1 MYPILLTLGENI
13 DKVFSSFDLWV
24 FHFFGSMQCTFL
36 TYVAKFFTT
45 FGDEGF
51 IIPLVVVGAVLCLFK
66 RTRKFGLSLIFA
78 VVIGTLVTNI
88 VVKPMALRVRPY
100 NTLQGNADYWKWYIG
115 AGALSESDYSFP
127 SGHTTGAFE
136 IATAL
141 FLCFKSEKKK
151 IAYLFPVIAL
161 CTMGSRV
168 YLMVHYATDVLAGL
182 VVGIVAGVLGYLI
195 AKFVV
200 KFIFEKTKL
209 DNIDLGKV
217 LKKIT
222 DKTNGKAA
230 PIAIV
235 LAVVCNLPLCIYSK
249 ALRRAATRQSDAHTT
264 ANTIATTRQEL
275 TIKIIRLLTAK
286 IIAKSIGSSSTALI
300 NNCKKLTTCIKQ
312 VQVVFLYMFIKQGDR
327 WSPLLRRKK
336 FRV

>member
-1 MYPILLTLGENI
+1 MYHILLTLGENI

-168 YLMVHYATDVLAGL
+168 YL
-182 VVGIVAGVLGYLI
+182 I
-195 AKFVV
+195 AKFIV

-235 LAVVCNLPLCIYSK
+235 LAVVCI
-249 ALRRAATRQSDAHTT
+249 
-264 ANTIATTRQEL
+264 
-275 TIKIIRLLTAK
+275 
-286 IIAKSIGSSSTALI
+286 
-300 NNCKKLTTCIKQ
+300 
-312 VQVVFLYMFIKQGDR
+312 FLYAFIPSLTEGGDKAIRCAYNGEYDCYNEARVDDKDYPPIDGKNYCKIHWKQLNGVD
-327 WSPLLRRKK
+327 
-336 FRV
+336 

>member
-51 IIPLVVVGAVLCLFK
+51 IIPLVVLGIVLCFFK
-66 RTRKFGLSLIFA
+66 KTRKFGFSIIIA

-88 VVKPMALRVRPY
+88 VVKPMALRIRPY
-100 NTLQGNADYWKWYIG
+100 NTLQGNSDDWNWYIG

-136 IATAL
+136 VATAL

-151 IAYLFPVIAL
+151 IAYIFPAIAI

-168 YLMVHYATDVLAGL
+168 YLMVHYASDVLAGL
-182 VVGIVAGVLGYLI
+182 VVGIVAGILGYLI
-195 AKFVV
+195 AKFIV

-209 DNIDLGKV
+209 DNIDAAKLF
-217 LKKIT
+217 KKLT
-222 DKTNGKAA
+222 EKTNGKLA
-230 PIAIV
+230 PVAII
-235 LAVVCNLPLCIYSK
+235 LAVVCI
-249 ALRRAATRQSDAHTT
+249 
-264 ANTIATTRQEL
+264 
-275 TIKIIRLLTAK
+275 
-286 IIAKSIGSSSTALI
+286 
-300 NNCKKLTTCIKQ
+300 
-312 VQVVFLYMFIKQGDR
+312 FLYAFIPSLTEGGDKAVRCAYNEEYDCYNEARVDDKDYPAIDGKNYCKIHWKQLNDI
-327 WSPLLRRKK
+327 KE
-336 FRV
+336 

>member
-51 IIPLVVVGAVLCLFK
+51 IIPLVVLGIVLCFFK
-66 RTRKFGLSLIFA
+66 KTRKFGFSLIIA

-88 VVKPMALRVRPY
+88 VVKPMALRIRPY
-100 NTLQGNADYWKWYIG
+100 NTLQGNSDYWNWYIG

-127 SGHTTGAFE
+127 SGDTTGAFE
-136 IATAL
+136 VATAL

-151 IAYLFPVIAL
+151 IAYIFPAIAI

-168 YLMVHYATDVLAGL
+168 YLMVHYASDVLAGL
-182 VVGIVAGVLGYLI
+182 VVGIVAGILGYLI
-195 AKFVV
+195 AKFIV

-209 DNIDLGKV
+209 DNIDAAKLF
-217 LKKIT
+217 KKLT
-222 DKTNGKAA
+222 EKTNGKLA
-230 PIAIV
+230 PVAII
-235 LAVVCNLPLCIYSK
+235 LAVVCI
-249 ALRRAATRQSDAHTT
+249 
-264 ANTIATTRQEL
+264 
-275 TIKIIRLLTAK
+275 
-286 IIAKSIGSSSTALI
+286 
-300 NNCKKLTTCIKQ
+300 
-312 VQVVFLYMFIKQGDR
+312 FLYAFIPSLTEGGDKAVRCAYNEEYDCYNEARVDDKDYPAIDGKNYCKIHWKQLNDI
-327 WSPLLRRKK
+327 KE
-336 FRV
+336 

>member
-51 IIPLVVVGAVLCLFK
+51 IIPLVVLGIVLSFFK
-66 RTRKFGLSLIFA
+66 KTRKFGFSIIIA

-88 VVKPMALRVRPY
+88 VVKPMALRIRPY
-100 NTLQGNADYWKWYIG
+100 NTLQGNSDYWNWYIG

-136 IATAL
+136 VATAL

-151 IAYLFPVIAL
+151 IAYIFPAIAI

-168 YLMVHYATDVLAGL
+168 YLMVHYASDVLAGL
-182 VVGIVAGVLGYLI
+182 VVGIVAGILGYLI
-195 AKFVV
+195 AKFIV

-209 DNIDLGKV
+209 DNIDAAKLF
-217 LKKIT
+217 KKLT
-222 DKTNGKAA
+222 EKTNGKLA
-230 PIAIV
+230 PVAII
-235 LAVVCNLPLCIYSK
+235 LAVVCI
-249 ALRRAATRQSDAHTT
+249 
-264 ANTIATTRQEL
+264 
-275 TIKIIRLLTAK
+275 
-286 IIAKSIGSSSTALI
+286 
-300 NNCKKLTTCIKQ
+300 
-312 VQVVFLYMFIKQGDR
+312 FLYAFIPSLTEGGDKAVRCAYNEEYDCYNEARVDDKDYPAIDGKNYCKIHWKQLNDI
-327 WSPLLRRKK
+327 KE
-336 FRV
+336 

>member
-51 IIPLVVVGAVLCLFK
+51 IIPLVVLGIVLCFFK
-66 RTRKFGLSLIFA
+66 KTRKFGFSLIIA

-88 VVKPMALRVRPY
+88 VVKPMALRIRTY
-100 NTLQGNADYWKWYIG
+100 NTLQGNSDYWNWYIG

-136 IATAL
+136 VATAL

-151 IAYLFPVIAL
+151 IAYIFPAIAI

-168 YLMVHYATDVLAGL
+168 YLMVHYASDVLAGL
-182 VVGIVAGVLGYLI
+182 VVGIVAGILGYLI
-195 AKFVV
+195 AKFIV

-209 DNIDLGKV
+209 DNIDAAKLF
-217 LKKIT
+217 KKLT
-222 DKTNGKAA
+222 EKTNGKLA
-230 PIAIV
+230 PVAII
-235 LAVVCNLPLCIYSK
+235 LAVVCI
-249 ALRRAATRQSDAHTT
+249 
-264 ANTIATTRQEL
+264 
-275 TIKIIRLLTAK
+275 
-286 IIAKSIGSSSTALI
+286 
-300 NNCKKLTTCIKQ
+300 
-312 VQVVFLYMFIKQGDR
+312 FLYAFIPSLTEGGDKAVRCAYNEEYDCYNEARVDDKDYPAIDGKNYCKIHWKQLNDI
-327 WSPLLRRKK
+327 KE
-336 FRV
+336 

>member
-51 IIPLVVVGAVLCLFK
+51 IIPLVVLGIVLCFFK
-66 RTRKFGLSLIFA
+66 KTRKFGFSIIIA

-88 VVKPMALRVRPY
+88 VVKPMALRIRPY
-100 NTLQGNADYWKWYIG
+100 NTLQGNSDYWNWYIG
-115 AGALSESDYSFP
+115 AGALIESDYSIP

-136 IATAL
+136 VATAL

-151 IAYLFPVIAL
+151 IAYIFPAIAI

-168 YLMVHYATDVLAGL
+168 YLMVHYASDVLAGL
-182 VVGIVAGVLGYLI
+182 VVGIVAGILGYLI
-195 AKFVV
+195 AKFIV

-209 DNIDLGKV
+209 DNIDAAKLF
-217 LKKIT
+217 KKLT
-222 DKTNGKAA
+222 EKTNGKLA
-230 PIAIV
+230 PVAII
-235 LAVVCNLPLCIYSK
+235 LAVVCI
-249 ALRRAATRQSDAHTT
+249 
-264 ANTIATTRQEL
+264 
-275 TIKIIRLLTAK
+275 
-286 IIAKSIGSSSTALI
+286 
-300 NNCKKLTTCIKQ
+300 
-312 VQVVFLYMFIKQGDR
+312 FLYAFIPSLTEGGDKAVRCAYNEEYDCYNEARVDDKDYPAIDGKNYCKIHWKQLNDI
-327 WSPLLRRKK
+327 KE
-336 FRV
+336 

>member
-51 IIPLVVVGAVLCLFK
+51 IISLVVLGIVLCFFK
-66 RTRKFGLSLIFA
+66 KTRKFGFSLIIA

-88 VVKPMALRVRPY
+88 VVKPMALRIRPY
-100 NTLQGNADYWKWYIG
+100 NTLQGNSDYWNWYIG

-136 IATAL
+136 VATAL

-151 IAYLFPVIAL
+151 IAYIFPAIAI

-168 YLMVHYATDVLAGL
+168 YLMVHYASDVLAGL
-182 VVGIVAGVLGYLI
+182 VVGIVAGILGYLI
-195 AKFVV
+195 AKFIV

-209 DNIDLGKV
+209 DNIDAAKLF
-217 LKKIT
+217 KKLT
-222 DKTNGKAA
+222 EKTNGKLA
-230 PIAIV
+230 PVAII
-235 LAVVCNLPLCIYSK
+235 LAVVCI
-249 ALRRAATRQSDAHTT
+249 
-264 ANTIATTRQEL
+264 
-275 TIKIIRLLTAK
+275 
-286 IIAKSIGSSSTALI
+286 
-300 NNCKKLTTCIKQ
+300 
-312 VQVVFLYMFIKQGDR
+312 FLYAFIPSLTEGGDKAVRCAYNEEYDCYNEARVDDKDYPAIDGKNYCKIHWKQLNDI
-327 WSPLLRRKK
+327 KE
-336 FRV
+336 

>member
-1 MYPILLTLGENI
+1 
-13 DKVFSSFDLWV
+13 
-24 FHFFGSMQCTFL
+24 
-36 TYVAKFFTT
+36 
-45 FGDEGF
+45 
-51 IIPLVVVGAVLCLFK
+51 
-66 RTRKFGLSLIFA
+66 
-78 VVIGTLVTNI
+78 
-88 VVKPMALRVRPY
+88 MALRVRPY

-136 IATAL
+136 VATAL

-230 PIAIV
+230 PVAIV
-235 LAVVCNLPLCIYSK
+235 LAIVCI
-249 ALRRAATRQSDAHTT
+249 
-264 ANTIATTRQEL
+264 
-275 TIKIIRLLTAK
+275 
-286 IIAKSIGSSSTALI
+286 
-300 NNCKKLTTCIKQ
+300 
-312 VQVVFLYMFIKQGDR
+312 FLYAFIPSLTEGGDKAIRCAYNGEYDCYNEARVDDKDYPPIDGKNYCKIHWKQLNGVD
-327 WSPLLRRKK
+327 
-336 FRV
+336 

>member
-51 IIPLVVVGAVLCLFK
+51 IIPLVVLGIVLCFFK
-66 RTRKFGLSLIFA
+66 KTRKFGFSLIIA

-88 VVKPMALRVRPY
+88 VVKPMALRIRPY
-100 NTLQGNADYWKWYIG
+100 NTLQGNSDYWNWYIG

-136 IATAL
+136 VATAL

-151 IAYLFPVIAL
+151 IAYIFHAIAI

-168 YLMVHYATDVLAGL
+168 YLMVHYASDVLAGL
-182 VVGIVAGVLGYLI
+182 VVGIVAGILGYLI
-195 AKFVV
+195 AKFIV

-209 DNIDLGKV
+209 DNIDAAKLF
-217 LKKIT
+217 KKLT
-222 DKTNGKAA
+222 EKTNGKLA
-230 PIAIV
+230 PVAII
-235 LAVVCNLPLCIYSK
+235 LAVVCI
-249 ALRRAATRQSDAHTT
+249 
-264 ANTIATTRQEL
+264 
-275 TIKIIRLLTAK
+275 
-286 IIAKSIGSSSTALI
+286 
-300 NNCKKLTTCIKQ
+300 
-312 VQVVFLYMFIKQGDR
+312 FLYAFIPSLTEGGDKAVRCAYNEEYDCYNEARVDDKDYPAIDGKNYCKIHWKQLNDI
-327 WSPLLRRKK
+327 KE
-336 FRV
+336 

>member
-51 IIPLVVVGAVLCLFK
+51 IIPLVVLGIVLCFFK
-66 RTRKFGLSLIFA
+66 KTRKFGFSLIIA

-88 VVKPMALRVRPY
+88 VVKPMALRIRPY
-100 NTLQGNADYWKWYIG
+100 NTLQGNSDYWNWYIG

-136 IATAL
+136 VATAL

-151 IAYLFPVIAL
+151 IAYIFPAIAI

-168 YLMVHYATDVLAGL
+168 YLMVHYASDVLPGL
-182 VVGIVAGVLGYLI
+182 VVGIVAGILGYLI
-195 AKFVV
+195 AKFIV

-209 DNIDLGKV
+209 DNIDAAKLF
-217 LKKIT
+217 KKLT
-222 DKTNGKAA
+222 EKTNGKLA
-230 PIAIV
+230 PVAII
-235 LAVVCNLPLCIYSK
+235 LAVVCI
-249 ALRRAATRQSDAHTT
+249 
-264 ANTIATTRQEL
+264 
-275 TIKIIRLLTAK
+275 
-286 IIAKSIGSSSTALI
+286 
-300 NNCKKLTTCIKQ
+300 
-312 VQVVFLYMFIKQGDR
+312 FLYAFIPSLTEGGDKAVRCAYNEEYDCYNEARVDDKEYPAIDGKNYCKIHWKQLNDI
-327 WSPLLRRKK
+327 KE
-336 FRV
+336 

>member
-24 FHFFGSMQCTFL
+24 FHFLGSMQCTFL

-51 IIPLVVVGAVLCLFK
+51 IIPLVVLGIVLCFFK
-66 RTRKFGLSLIFA
+66 KTRKFGFSIIIA

-88 VVKPMALRVRPY
+88 VVKPMALRIRPY
-100 NTLQGNADYWKWYIG
+100 NTLQGNSDYWNWYIG

-136 IATAL
+136 VATAL

-151 IAYLFPVIAL
+151 IAYIFPAIAI

-168 YLMVHYATDVLAGL
+168 YLMVHYASDVLAGL
-182 VVGIVAGVLGYLI
+182 VVGIVAGILGYLI
-195 AKFVV
+195 AKFIV

-209 DNIDLGKV
+209 DNIDAAKLF
-217 LKKIT
+217 KKLT
-222 DKTNGKAA
+222 EKTNGKLA
-230 PIAIV
+230 PVAII
-235 LAVVCNLPLCIYSK
+235 LAVVCI
-249 ALRRAATRQSDAHTT
+249 
-264 ANTIATTRQEL
+264 
-275 TIKIIRLLTAK
+275 
-286 IIAKSIGSSSTALI
+286 
-300 NNCKKLTTCIKQ
+300 
-312 VQVVFLYMFIKQGDR
+312 FLYAFIPSLTEGGDKAVRCAYNEEYDCYNEARVDDKDYPAIDGKNYCKIHWKQLNDI
-327 WSPLLRRKK
+327 KE
-336 FRV
+336 